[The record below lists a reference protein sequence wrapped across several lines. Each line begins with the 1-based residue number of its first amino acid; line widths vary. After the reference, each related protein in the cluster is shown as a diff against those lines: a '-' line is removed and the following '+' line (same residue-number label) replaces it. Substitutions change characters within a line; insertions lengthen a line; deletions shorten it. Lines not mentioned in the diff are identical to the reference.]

1 LQRVSAK
8 RVIDLHGVLDRITHQ
23 EPPPAAD
30 AVDMA
35 EPADQEEVSDKT
47 MDATGENHP
56 SNHASLQDVVE
67 GNSMSQESRARE
79 HADEQENKSSTTG
92 VTLPRFAPT
101 NLLQKL
107 KEAKNIAPH
116 INPIDIVMLAFL
128 ETYREYEH
136 ALEQQRTGCPV
147 DMSKIR
153 RDFCMIAGTLM
164 KSGSANAAVESSSQ
178 ITVPDDLTPEQ
189 QELQRKAK
197 TMDPRSRMLTREVIA
212 AQEDVIR
219 AKVKLAEME
228 AAAASQETENRA
240 EEDEHLS

>member
-1 LQRVSAK
+1 VS
-8 RVIDLHGVLDRITHQ
+8 
-23 EPPPAAD
+23 
-30 AVDMA
+30 
-35 EPADQEEVSDKT
+35 EPADQEEVSDKA
-47 MDATGENHP
+47 MDATDENRP
-56 SNHASLQDVVE
+56 SNHTSPQDVVE
-67 GNSMSQESRARE
+67 GNSMSQESTARE
-79 HADEQENKSSTTG
+79 HADEQENKSSTMG

-136 ALEQQRTGCPV
+136 ALEQQRKGCPV

-189 QELQRKAK
+189 QELQRMAK
-197 TMDPRSRMLTREVIA
+197 TMDPHSRMLTREVIA

-219 AKVKLAEME
+219 AKVKLAQME
-228 AAAASQETENRA
+228 AAAASQETKNRA